1 MGLVDLFPASL
12 GGDDW
17 VMSALSKVLLVLA
30 LVAGPVLPAVA
41 GGGDDEGVLTIFWG
55 DGCPHCAAEWEFL
68 EELAAQFPDLE
79 IRGYEVWYDTANQRH
94 FVDIM
99 RQLGME
105 ARSVPTTIFAGRV
118 WEGFSPA
125 VGEQIRQAVSAE
137 MRPADDSS
145 GTDQPASEV
154 IDLPIV
160 GEADVGS
167 MPLLAST
174 MLIALVDGVNPCSL
188 WVLSILLALVLRTGS
203 RRRVI
208 AIGTTFLAVT
218 ALLYG
223 LYIAGMYGFLSY
235 AANQTWVRLAMAV
248 IALVFGVIN
257 LKDYFWYGRGLSL
270 SIPAGRRPA
279 LYRRIRS
286 VAAEGEALPIA
297 LAGTAL
303 LAVGVS
309 VLETPCTAGYPLLWA
324 NLLTAQDIGLAGAIP
339 LFAVYMAVFLLD
351 ELVVFGTAVVAMRAS
366 KLEERAGR
374 LLKLIGGVVM
384 IALALTLVFVPAAMS
399 SIGGALAVF
408 GAAMLVILA
417 ILATQRILPRRGPA
431 PTNRRRRKAAL
442 R

>member
-1 MGLVDLFPASL
+1 
-12 GGDDW
+12 
-17 VMSALSKVLLVLA
+17 
-30 LVAGPVLPAVA
+30 
-41 GGGDDEGVLTIFWG
+41 
-55 DGCPHCAAEWEFL
+55 
-68 EELAAQFPDLE
+68 
-79 IRGYEVWYDTANQRH
+79 
-94 FVDIM
+94 
-99 RQLGME
+99 
-105 ARSVPTTIFAGRV
+105 
-118 WEGFSPA
+118 
-125 VGEQIRQAVSAE
+125 
-137 MRPADDSS
+137 
-145 GTDQPASEV
+145 
-154 IDLPIV
+154 
-160 GEADVGS
+160 
-167 MPLLAST
+167 
-174 MLIALVDGVNPCSL
+174 
-188 WVLSILLALVLRTGS
+188 
-203 RRRVI
+203 VI

-417 ILATQRILPRRGPA
+417 ILATERILPRRGPA
-431 PTNRRRRKAAL
+431 STNRRRRKAAL